1 MPTSPWKHA
10 TWLAGAALL
19 VMLTTGG
26 CHRPFTPA
34 PSSLAIDAAE
44 YDRMFLAGA
53 QVLRDHGFRVDRQ
66 DRRFGLLSTHPL
78 DAPTAVEPWRT
89 SNTTAGQ
96 AWQATLDHM
105 RRTVNVMLE
114 PIEHDD
120 DVDDESR
127 ATLGDYTLRVEV
139 LLERRTNPTRRLT
152 GTSQRNAF
160 SRLSDVPAEWSRR
173 GIAGSY
179 WEPVG
184 RDAYLEQRLIRAIVD
199 RAMQPAYAGRTVAR

>member
-66 DRRFGLLSTHPL
+66 DYRFGQVTTRPADSPIALEL
-78 DAPTAVEPWRT
+78 WRPA
-89 SNTTAGQ
+89 NTTPGQ
-96 AWQATLDHM
+96 AWQSTLDHL
-105 RRTVNVMLE
+105 RRTVTVFYE
-114 PIEHDD
+114 PIEYGD
-120 DVDDESR
+120 DVDEAMR
-127 ATLGDYTLRVEV
+127 GELGDYALRIEV
-139 LLERRTNPTRRLT
+139 LMERRVQPTRRLT
-152 GTSQRNAF
+152 GRSGGNVF
-160 SRLSDVPAEWSRR
+160 STLDDVPDEWRRR
-173 GIAGSY
+173 GIAASY

-184 RDAYLEQRLIRAIVD
+184 RDAYLENRLMRDIVAE
-199 RAMQPAYAGRTVAR
+199 AMGVR